1 MNKNKIEVPAGI
13 RYISE
18 WKEFKLPEYPHIL
31 DKQITGCGFTQW
43 AITCSMN
50 VILVSPR
57 LMLLENKEKQ
67 HKDQVYYAKN
77 DLERILEVDKNLE
90 TDPKKGYEEKEKED
104 IDAAEKIKI
113 YKKNVQAY
121 VRHCFIN
128 RTPCKLL
135 VTYDSYRLIY
145 ETLIEI
151 GVFESFYTI
160 VDEFQSIFTDSRFKS
175 STEMEFVEYL
185 QRVNKLCF
193 VSATPYLDEYLDMLD
208 EFKDLPYYELD
219 WETLDPGRIIK
230 PQLSVHPCQRIIE
243 TALKIIQTYQNG
255 EFEKTVIRSKID
267 GRLCEIESKELV
279 IYVNSVKNIC
289 DIIKKAGLTLENT
302 NVLCSRTSENQKKI
316 RKAFG
321 LGRADLGGIGEVP
334 GKDEP
339 RKMFTLC
346 TRTVYLGADF
356 YSDNARSIILSDA
369 NIECLAVD
377 ITLDLPQILGRQRLN
392 ENPWKNRAEL
402 YVKILSEKNKITVE
416 DFINYL
422 TGKKNKTMDLLS
434 IYKKGTS
441 SEKHNLAET
450 YQKVAKTFNYRDDYV
465 SVNTHGGKDMIPT
478 FNKLVMVAELRA
490 FQVQQIDYVDRFRV
504 ANQIN
509 SSSKYDID
517 PATEEVNNFLLQF
530 ENFTQFPDKMK
541 LLCEFGLSE
550 RALDIVLSQIPIEYK
565 TFYVSLGPDRIKANC
580 YKKGELNKELK
591 RQLESTTGGIIGQVI
606 LSNFN
611 VGDRISVSDIKQK
624 LKNLY
629 LINNIKSSPKAVEL
643 FNYFEIKKTK
653 VKSLDGSKFVD
664 GYEILNIK
672 SL

>member
-18 WKEFKLPEYPHIL
+18 WKEFELPEYPHIL

-90 TDPKKGYEEKEKED
+90 TDPKKGYEEKPKED
-104 IDAAEKIKI
+104 IDAAEKIRI

-175 STEMEFVEYL
+175 STEMEFVGYL

-208 EFKDLPYYELD
+208 EFKDLPYFELD

-230 PQLSVHPCQRIIE
+230 PQLSVHPCQRIVE

-267 GRLCEIESKELV
+267 GRLCEIESRELV

-289 DIIKKAGLTLENT
+289 DIIKKAGLTLDNT
-302 NVLCSRTSENQKKI
+302 NVLCARTSENQKKI

-356 YSDNARSIILSDA
+356 YSDNARSVILSDA

-517 PATEEVNNFLLQF
+517 PVTEEVNNFLLQF
-530 ENFTQFPDKMK
+530 ENFTQFPDKMR
-541 LLCEFGLSE
+541 LLCESGLSE

-591 RQLESTTGGIIGQVI
+591 RQLESTTGGIIGQII

-611 VGDRISVSDIKQK
+611 VGDRISLFNVKLK

-629 LINNIKSSPKAVEL
+629 KVNGINSSPKATEL
-643 FNYFEIKKTK
+643 LNYFEVKKTR
-653 VKSLDGSKFVD
+653 VKSSDGSRFVD